1 MFMTDRSVK
10 DTIRGMRN
18 ANKFQFILFL
28 PVTFDSGLRLMIT
41 NPRDLMT
48 VEEYNKA
55 VDIYADSL
63 YRFVLKNL
71 KDEDMSGDIVQ
82 DTFEKLWRKLEGVSS
97 LKVKT
102 YLFTSAYHTMIDY
115 IRKEKRYSGIDPAD
129 LMEHSSSSHYS
140 DLGEVLEKAVSN
152 LPEDQKAVVML
163 RDYEGY
169 SYREIADITGL
180 SESQVKVYIYRA
192 RIYLKNYIGS
202 LEQVI

>member
-1 MFMTDRSVK
+1 
-10 DTIRGMRN
+10 
-18 ANKFQFILFL
+18 
-28 PVTFDSGLRLMIT
+28 
-41 NPRDLMT
+41 MT

-55 VDIYADSL
+55 VDTYADGL

-71 KDEDMSGDIVQ
+71 KDEHMSEDIVQ
-82 DTFEKLWRKLEGVSS
+82 DTFEKLWMKLEGVSS

-115 IRKEKRYSGIDPAD
+115 IRKEKRYAGIDPAE
-129 LMEHSSSSHYS
+129 LMEHSHSGHYS
-140 DLGEVLEKAVSN
+140 DLGEVLEKAVDK